1 MIQIDVSD
9 TIFLFCLLVGGGLL
23 LISVVLGELL
33 GGIGDAV
40 GLDHDIGGSGVVP
53 PILAFVSLFGAGGL
67 FASQV
72 LDLDGTAS
80 AIVGILAGTI
90 GAVSVGALF
99 RALRQSE
106 AGPEFELEN
115 VIGSTGRVKV
125 GVGPTSVGE
134 VEVVAM
140 GAPRNFSATSAS
152 NCGPGT
158 LVRVTAVAGAQ
169 LVVEPMTAAP
179 AESPSAGVDQAGTPS
194 EPTATP
200 IEPPPPTT

>member
-90 GAVSVGALF
+90 GAVSVGAAVPRPAAVGGRPRV
-99 RALRQSE
+99 RARERHRIHRQ
-106 AGPEFELEN
+106 GQ
-115 VIGSTGRVKV
+115 GRRRTHERRR
-125 GVGPTSVGE
+125 GRGRRDGRP
-134 VEVVAM
+134 
-140 GAPRNFSATSAS
+140 
-152 NCGPGT
+152 
-158 LVRVTAVAGAQ
+158 AQ
-169 LVVEPMTAAP
+169 LLGDLRVELWAGDSSSGSRPSRAP
-179 AESPSAGVDQAGTPS
+179 NSSS
-194 EPTATP
+194 NR
-200 IEPPPPTT
+200 